1 MSSLL
6 RSYAP
11 RALSRAF
18 ETKLGIRLSGSR
30 HRSGWYTLDGRKLFR
45 IIMPKSHRDWG
56 TKTKSN
62 MFKQTRLTRDEFGN
76 LVSCSMTGPHF
87 ANRARELFRDL
98 LSAG

>member
-1 MSSLL
+1 MSSPL

-11 RALSRAF
+11 RDLTRAC
-18 ETKLGIRLSGSR
+18 ENKLAIAFGGNR
-30 HRSGWYTLDGRKLFR
+30 HRSGWYTLDGKKLFR